1 MFHQIFTII
10 KWSFT
15 NYYSF
20 YHFKISNRKKCFF
33 KKITKVTLVRVV
45 TQLCWSQ
52 VAQVKVTT
60 GSGGMPT

>member
-1 MFHQIFTII
+1 MFFL
-10 KWSFT
+10 
-15 NYYSF
+15 
-20 YHFKISNRKKCFF
+20 